1 MLIRME
7 NHDNINILKVGLL
20 PFQRKLESRRINKL
34 IYLTGCQIKF
44 GMTENEGPR
53 ECRGFR

>member
-1 MLIRME
+1 ME
-7 NHDNINILKVGLL
+7 NHDKINILKVGLL
-20 PFQRKLESRRINKL
+20 SFLRKLESRRINKL

>member
-1 MLIRME
+1 MGNYNRIKV
-7 NHDNINILKVGLL
+7 LKMKLL
-20 PFQRKLESRRINKL
+20 SFQRKLESRRINKL